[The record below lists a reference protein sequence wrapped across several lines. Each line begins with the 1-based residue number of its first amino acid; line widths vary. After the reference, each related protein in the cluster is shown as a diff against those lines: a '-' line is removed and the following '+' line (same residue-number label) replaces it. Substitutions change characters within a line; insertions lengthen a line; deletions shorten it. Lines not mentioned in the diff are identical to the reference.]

1 MLGCLAKRDKK
12 QSVEQIKNGVASRVT
27 SEHELA
33 CSTFSARPTLAGV
46 AIVDSVFLVCTPLSA
61 AFRYIRAFSRARLR
75 DALML
80 FMRYRSVNRVELLR
94 IFSLNLEKK

>member
-1 MLGCLAKRDKK
+1 MLGSLAKRDKK

-75 DALML
+75 VDAIYASAIS
-80 FMRYRSVNRVELLR
+80 FG
-94 IFSLNLEKK
+94 K